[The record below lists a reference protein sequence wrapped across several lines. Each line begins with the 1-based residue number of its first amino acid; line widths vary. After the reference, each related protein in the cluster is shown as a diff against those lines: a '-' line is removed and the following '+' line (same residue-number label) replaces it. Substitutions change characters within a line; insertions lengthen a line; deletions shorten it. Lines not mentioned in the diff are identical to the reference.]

1 MKLNT
6 FKLTHNILLAV
17 VTLLLMDPKA
27 FFGQWFHEIAGLAIC
42 LFYILH
48 KALNWTWI
56 KVTTKK
62 LLGKAPGK
70 SKVNYVMDLLL
81 LVGFTLIIISG
92 MATSKLINFSFLGFD
107 RDNMM
112 IYKSMHTSI
121 SMLVLAI
128 AGIHLGLHWNWVTA
142 RFKRSAKEETS
153 C

>member
-6 FKLTHNILLAV
+6 FKINHNILLAV

-27 FFGQWFHEIAGLAIC
+27 FFGQWFHEIAGLSIC
-42 LFYILH
+42 LFFILH
-48 KALNWTWI
+48 MLLNWTWI

-62 LLGKAPGK
+62 FFGKIPGK
-70 SKVNYVMDLLL
+70 NRVNYIFDFLLL
-81 LVGFTLIIISG
+81 AGFTLIIISG
-92 MATSKLINFSFLGFD
+92 MATSKLINFSWLGFD
-107 RDNMM
+107 RENMM

-128 AGIHLGLHWNWVTA
+128 TGIHLGLHWNWVAA
-142 RFKRSAKEETS
+142 RFKRPAKEGAP